1 MPKVNFVEVSQ
12 VESSYVVVFSC
23 IAGALLLVSILSSL
37 VLWARVSAVEDRQ
50 AEFLVTMLEK
60 APPKQ
65 LESAVAGAANAQSMV
80 QTALL
85 ELGKYKEQ
93 IHGEMQRFY
102 AIMRKKN
109 KDESSF
115 VKDPTTTTA
124 ETPETISA
132 ASLGPQEDEDT
143 PVSKAEL
150 RKQARAAGL

>member
-1 MPKVNFVEVSQ
+1 M
-12 VESSYVVVFSC
+12 ESSYVVVFSC
-23 IAGALLLVSILSSL
+23 VAGALLLVSILSTL
-37 VLWARVSAVEDRQ
+37 ILWARVSAVEDRQ
-50 AEFLVTMLEK
+50 AEFLVEMLEK

-102 AIMRKKN
+102 AIMRRNEKA
-109 KDESSF
+109 SGF
-115 VKDPTTTTA
+115 VQGEQPSTTPAA
-124 ETPETISA
+124 ETPESISA
-132 ASLGPQEDEDT
+132 ASLNPQVDEDA